1 VAVWNFTEQED
12 GTVTVTY
19 TARGD
24 APKHVGSSP
33 PALVADAFAWA
44 ADTCEV
50 GDVLVVGG
58 RAFVRAA
65 APAPVLGRILAM

>member
-1 VAVWNFTEQED
+1 MAVWMFTEEVD

-19 TARGD
+19 AARGA

-33 PALVADAFAWA
+33 PALVADALAWA
-44 ADTCEV
+44 AETSEV

-65 APAPVLGRILAM
+65 APAPVLGLVLPS